1 MAVGSRAV
9 KDGAGR
15 SGGAVSGIVP
25 GRTSKGVTTM
35 PGSANPSRASTAL
48 AAAAAL
54 ALLAAPPALAGSVNE
69 VNGLAIKGY
78 DPVAYFTEGRAVD
91 GSPTITATHEG
102 ATFEFASAANRDLF
116 AADPARYALQYR
128 GFCAFGASRGYKADT
143 DPRAFTVVNGKLY
156 LNYNL
161 EVRDEWSRDVPGH
174 VARAD
179 ANWPT
184 VRETTEVYR

>member
-1 MAVGSRAV
+1 MPADATRA
-9 KDGAGR
+9 KPLA
-15 SGGAVSGIVP
+15 P
-25 GRTSKGVTTM
+25 
-35 PGSANPSRASTAL
+35 L
-48 AAAAAL
+48 AAAAFAIL
-54 ALLAAPPALAGSVNE
+54 ACAPALAGSVNE

-91 GSPTITATHEG
+91 GSPAHTATYEG

-116 AADPARYALQYR
+116 AADPARYAPRYG
-128 GFCAFGASRGYKADT
+128 GFCAFGTSRGYKADI
-143 DPRAFTVVNGKLY
+143 DPRAFTVVGDRLY

-161 EVRDEWSRDVPGH
+161 EVREEWARDVPGH